1 MYWIIVL
8 GFGYALGTFMAAGWR
23 PYAMCL
29 PVSGLVFFVTNFL
42 IPTPI
47 PATDIAPMVYYLVG
61 SVTYVPLI
69 MLGVFLAQ
77 RKAKNDSFD

>member
-23 PYAMCL
+23 PYAMCV
-29 PVSGLVFFVTNFL
+29 PVSALVFFVTDFL
-42 IPTPI
+42 IASPQMDPDV
-47 PATDIAPMVYYLVG
+47 PQVLYYIVG
-61 SVTYVPLI
+61 SVMYVPIL

-77 RKAKNDSFD
+77 RKAKKNSYD